1 MSAFTQLSNTI
12 EILEETDEKIVD
24 LYDSYGPGN
33 EDLMNFVRDEIEKVI
48 NKTLKKKWTDSIGQ
62 PMN

>member
-1 MSAFTQLSNTI
+1 MSAFTQLANTI

-24 LYDSYGPGN
+24 LYDSYGAGN